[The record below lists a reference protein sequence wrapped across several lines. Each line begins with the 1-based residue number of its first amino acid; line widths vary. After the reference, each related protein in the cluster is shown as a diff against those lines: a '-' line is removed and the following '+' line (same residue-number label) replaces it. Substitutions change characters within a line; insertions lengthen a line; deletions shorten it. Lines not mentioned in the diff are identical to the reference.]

1 MRICIRQSLYGFLY
15 LCVLLLTSIHTIA
28 QDRTSK
34 HPAVVSVKE
43 ALDKV
48 TALYG
53 TTFTYESSL
62 LKHKTTA
69 VDVVAVKNK
78 PVEDVLKS
86 ILYPGELLFLYV
98 DKNHYTIVARQKK
111 DMQMNNLGAPAMITE
126 GGTQVPAR
134 TVSGTVTD
142 HDGSPLPGVTV
153 VADGQKRWAITDN
166 NGTFVITIPAD
177 AVSLLFSFA
186 GMEQKKITLGRLPV
200 VNVVL
205 ESKVLNE
212 VVVTGY
218 QTLSKERATG
228 SFSTVKASDLQ
239 NRRIASLSQV
249 LEGNL
254 PGLVSYK
261 GDISIRGTST
271 FVGNSSP
278 LYVIDGF
285 PVENLAYNDGG
296 KLVDKVPDINPE
308 DIESITTLKDAAAAS
323 IYGARAANGVIVI
336 TTKKARP
343 GAARINFSGD
353 FSFTPKYD
361 LSYLHKAD
369 ANEMIDLTYDFF
381 DNDPNFK
388 TDPLGEVAYLR
399 NGKGIITPAL
409 DYLLQS
415 VEGKI
420 TRAEA
425 DAKLNAMRS
434 KNVYAQQV
442 LDHLMHTASNQQYN
456 LSVSKASAGNA
467 FNFSTTFKNSQGY
480 NLNDNTKNLGL
491 NFRNTLSVN
500 KWLTAET
507 GFYLNYGDET
517 RPGSSTGKEGI
528 AGTYLLNNQLP
539 FESLYDD
546 NGHPLPLRESMTA
559 QEKLNAQK
567 YDLFSSEIIPE
578 KEMNYNLIK
587 TRSIKTRVYG
597 KLNAKVTPWMNY
609 DVMFQYEK
617 NSSKAEQLLDKDSY
631 YMRNKFNTFSTLDA
645 NKNKVYKLPVGNAYR
660 NTADYLRGY
669 TFRQQVNINK
679 TFNNR
684 HELTAIA
691 GSETREVKNN
701 RDFNA
706 YFGYDPLT
714 LNYQPINAQDLG
726 NAFNGLNQARAQ
738 LSASDL
744 GYQRETTNR
753 YFSFYGNAGYT
764 YNEKYMLSGSIR
776 YDLSNLFGTNPAYQY
791 RPLWSAGASWIMSR
805 EKFLENISWLD
816 ILKLRASYGINGNV
830 ARDAGPFMVANYS
843 RNTLTNNNSASIYTP
858 PNPNLRWEKTT
869 TTNIG
874 VDFSIIKGRIS
885 GSVDVYNKKSNDLL
899 TTITINPALG
909 FGTAMANN
917 GAMQNKGVEL
927 ALKAQVIRQRD
938 FGWDVTINSSFN
950 KNEVTRVDFI
960 AQTAY
965 ELVNNYGSYYY
976 KGKPFK
982 SLYSYAYAGL
992 NNLGN
997 PTIYNQQ
1004 GKAIDDYLDLPEL
1017 AHYSGTFVPTFSGAL
1032 INNIRYKNFLFSC
1045 MFVYNAGHVM
1055 RMDVPYEISSFP
1067 NSLTGAGIS
1076 NAWKK
1081 PGDELITNIPRIS
1094 WNYDETSDKN
1104 NTQYYLYGNNT
1115 IVSAAYIK
1123 ARNLALSYSLPKR
1136 WIQHIKLADVKV
1148 RVQADNLFYI
1158 GFNGKGIDPE
1168 ASGVN
1173 GVNRTLPIMPTYNV
1187 GFNISL

>member
-15 LCVLLLTSIHTIA
+15 LCVLILTASRVMA
-28 QDRTSK
+28 QQPAGK
-34 HPAVVSVKE
+34 KAVVTVKE

-53 TTFTYESSL
+53 TTFMYEGVL
-62 LKHKTTA
+62 LKNKTTT
-69 VDVVAVKNK
+69 VNVAAMKGR

-86 ILYPGELLFLYV
+86 ILYPGDLLFLYV
-98 DKNHYTIVARQKK
+98 DKNHYTIVSRQKK
-111 DMQMNNLGAPAMITE
+111 DMQVNNLVQSSPAAEGAVETAT
-126 GGTQVPAR
+126 R
-134 TVSGTVTD
+134 TVSGTVKD
-142 HDGSPLPGVTV
+142 HGGNALPGVTIQV
-153 VADGQKRWAITDN
+153 EGEKKWAVTDN
-166 NGTFVITIPAD
+166 NGYFAITIAD
-177 AVSLLFSFA
+177 KSTFLLFSFS
-186 GMEQKKITLGRLPV
+186 GMEQKKVTLG
-200 VNVVL
+200 NSAVL
-205 ESKVLNE
+205 EIVMESKVLNE

-218 QTLSKERATG
+218 QTFSKERATG
-228 SFSTVKASDLQ
+228 SFATVKAADLQ
-239 NRRIASLSQV
+239 NRRISSLSQV

-271 FVGNSSP
+271 FVANSSP

-285 PVENLAYNDGG
+285 PVENLSYNDGG
-296 KLVDKVPDINPE
+296 ALVDNVPDINPE

-336 TTKKARP
+336 TTKKARA
-343 GAARINFSGD
+343 GAAKISFSGD
-353 FSFTPKYD
+353 LAFTPKYD

-369 ANEMIDLTYDFF
+369 ANEMIDLTYNFF

-388 TDPLGEVAYLR
+388 TDPLGEAAYLR
-399 NGKGIITPAL
+399 NGAGIITPAL

-420 TRAEA
+420 TRQEA
-425 DAKLNAMRS
+425 DAKLNAMRN
-434 KNVYAQQV
+434 KNVYGQQI
-442 LDHLMHTASNQQYN
+442 LDHLMRTAANQQYN
-456 LSVSKASAGNA
+456 LSVSKAGAGNA
-467 FNFSTTFKNSQGY
+467 FNFSATFKNSQGY
-480 NLNDNTKNLGL
+480 NLNDNTKSLGL
-491 NFRNTLSVN
+491 NFRNAVTLS

-507 GFYLNYGDET
+507 GFYLNYGDDT
-517 RPGSSTGKEGI
+517 RPGSESITGTGLI
-528 AGTYLLNNQLP
+528 NDQLP
-539 FESLYDD
+539 FEALYDD
-546 NGHPLPLRESMTA
+546 NGNPLPLRESLTA
-559 QEKLNAQK
+559 QQKLNAQQ
-567 YDLFSSEIIPE
+567 YGLFSSGIIPE
-578 KEMNYNLIK
+578 KELDYNLIK
-587 TRSIKTRVYG
+587 TRAIKTRVYG
-597 KLNAKVTPWMNY
+597 KLNAKITSWLNY
-609 DVMFQYEK
+609 DIMFQYEK
-617 NSSKAEQLLDKDSY
+617 NSSKAEQLLDKNSY
-631 YMRNKFNTFSTLDA
+631 YMRNKFNTFSALDA
-645 NKNKVYKLPVGNAYR
+645 KGNTIYKLPVGDAYR
-660 NTADYLRGY
+660 NTADYLRAY
-669 TFRQQVNINK
+669 TFRQQLNFNK

-684 HELTAIA
+684 HELVAIA

-701 RDFNA
+701 RDFNG

-714 LNYQPINAQDLG
+714 LKYQAINAQDLG

-738 LSASDL
+738 LSTSDL
-744 GYQRETTNR
+744 GYQAETTNR

-764 YNEKYMLSGSIR
+764 YNGKYMLSGSVR

-805 EKFLENISWLD
+805 EKFLEDVSWLD

-843 RNTLTNNNSASIYTP
+843 RNTLTNNTSASIFTP

-874 VDFSIIKGRIS
+874 IDFSVIKDRIS

-899 TTITINPALG
+899 TTITINPTLG
-909 FGTAMANN
+909 FETAMVNN
-917 GAMQNKGVEL
+917 GAMQNKGIEL
-927 ALKAQVIRQRD
+927 MLKGQVIRQRD
-938 FGWDVTINSSFN
+938 FGWDVTINTSFN
-950 KNEVTRVDFI
+950 KNEVTRVDY
-960 AQTAY
+960 APQTAY
-965 ELVNNYGSYYY
+965 ELVDNYANRYL

-997 PTIYNQQ
+997 PTIYDQS
-1004 GKAIDDYLDLPEL
+1004 GKATDEYVDLPDL
-1017 AHYSGTFVPTFSGAL
+1017 AHYSGTYVPTFSGAL
-1032 INNIRYKNFLFSC
+1032 INNIRYKNFLLSF

-1055 RMDVPYEISSFP
+1055 RMDIPYEISSFP
-1067 NSLTGAGIS
+1067 NSITGAGIS

-1104 NTQYYLYGNNT
+1104 NTQYYLYGDHT

-1123 ARNLALSYSLPKR
+1123 ARNLALSYSLPKS
-1136 WIQHIKLADVKV
+1136 WIQRIKLADVKV

-1158 GFNGKGIDPE
+1158 GFNGHGIDPE
-1168 ASGVN
+1168 ASGAD
-1173 GVNRTLPIMPTYNV
+1173 GTNRTLPIMPTYNV

>member
-15 LCVLLLTSIHTIA
+15 LCVLLLTSSYAVA
-28 QDRTSK
+28 QQPAGRRV
-34 HPAVVSVKE
+34 AVVSVKE

-48 TALYG
+48 TAMYG
-53 TTFTYESSL
+53 TTFMYEGVL
-62 LKHKTTA
+62 LKNKTTHA
-69 VDVVAVKNK
+69 DVVAMKNK
-78 PVEDVLKS
+78 PVEDVLKN
-86 ILYPGELLFLYV
+86 ILYPADLLFLYV
-98 DKNHYTIVARQKK
+98 DKNHYTIVSRQKK
-111 DMQMNNLGAPAMITE
+111 DMQVNNLVQSSPAADAGEEI
-126 GGTQVPAR
+126 AFR
-134 TVSGTVTD
+134 TVSGTVKD
-142 HDGSPLPGVTV
+142 HDGNALPGVTIQV
-153 VADGQKRWAITDN
+153 EGQKKWAVTDN
-166 NGTFVITIPAD
+166 NGYFVIAIPAD
-177 AVSLLFSFA
+177 AINLLFSFA
-186 GMEQKKITLGRLPV
+186 GMESKKVTLGKSALL
-200 VNVVL
+200 NVVM

-271 FVGNSSP
+271 FVANSSP

-285 PVENLAYNDGG
+285 PVENISYNDGG
-296 KLVDKVPDINPE
+296 SLVDNVPDINPE

-336 TTKKARP
+336 TTKKARA
-343 GAARINFSGD
+343 GAAKINFSGD

-369 ANEMIDLTYDFF
+369 ASEMIDLTYDFF

-388 TDPLGEVAYLR
+388 TNPLGEVAYLR

-425 DAKLNAMRS
+425 DAKLNAMRN
-434 KNVYAQQV
+434 KNIYNQQI
-442 LDHLMHTASNQQYN
+442 LDHLMRTAANQQYN

-467 FNFSTTFKNSQGY
+467 FNFSATFRNSQGY
-480 NLNDNTKNLGL
+480 DLNDNTKTLGL
-491 NFRNTLSVN
+491 NFRNALSIN

-507 GFYLNYGDET
+507 GFYLNYGDDT
-517 RPGSSTGKEGI
+517 RPGASSGSEGI
-528 AGTYLLNNQLP
+528 AGTYLINDQLP
-539 FESLYDD
+539 FEALYDN
-546 NGHPLPLRESMTA
+546 NGHALPLREAMSA

-587 TRSIKTRVYG
+587 TRAIKTRVYG
-597 KLNAKVTPWMNY
+597 KLNAKLTSWMNY
-609 DVMFQYEK
+609 DIMFQYEK

-631 YMRNKFNTFSTLDA
+631 YMRNKFNTFSALDA
-645 NKNKVYKLPVGNAYR
+645 NKNKVYKLPVGDAYR

-669 TFRQQVNINK
+669 TFRQQLNINK
-679 TFNNR
+679 TFNHR

-805 EKFLENISWLD
+805 EKFLENVSWLD

-830 ARDAGPFMVANYS
+830 ARNAGPFMVANYG
-843 RNTLTNNNSASIYTP
+843 RNTLTSNTSASIYTP

-869 TTNIG
+869 TTNVG
-874 VDFSIIKGRIS
+874 VDFSVIKGRIS

-909 FGTAMANN
+909 FETAMVNN

-927 ALKAQVIRQRD
+927 ALKTQVIRQRD

-965 ELVNNYGSYYY
+965 ELVNNYGSRYY

-982 SLYSYAYAGL
+982 SLYSYAYGGL

-997 PTIYNQQ
+997 PTIYDQQ

-1032 INNIRYKNFLFSC
+1032 INNIRYKNFLLSC

-1055 RMDVPYEISSFP
+1055 RMDVPHEISSFP
-1067 NSLTGAGIS
+1067 NGLTGAGIS

-1081 PGDELITNIPRIS
+1081 PGDELITDIPRIS

-1104 NTQYYLYGNNT
+1104 NTQYYMYGNNT

-1158 GFNGKGIDPE
+1158 GFNGQGIDPE
-1168 ASGVN
+1168 ASGAN